1 MSAQEILD
9 YLKTLE
15 FGPWAAS
22 GIVVLFFLESAPF
35 TGLLLPGIFLMVALG
50 SVVQTGYI
58 DFTDAILYASLGGI
72 LGDSVGYWLGRLGAD
87 TGLVARSLRKNSSKH
102 ARINQLLERYG
113 AIAVFLGRFAWL
125 IHPLVPLAAGI
136 SRIKPFWF
144 YLADTP
150 AVIIWVL
157 LYGAV
162 GHFATGLA
170 RERTLAFFIGLGVV
184 VFVALVVLI
193 VRHFRSRSS

>member
-1 MSAQEILD
+1 MSAQELLH

-35 TGLLLPGIFLMVALG
+35 TGLFLPGIFLMVALG
-50 SVVQTGYI
+50 SIVQAGYV
-58 DFTDAILYASLGGI
+58 DFTDAILYASFGAI

-87 TGLVARSLRKNSSKH
+87 SGIVARSLRKNSSKH

-113 AIAVFLGRFAWL
+113 TIAVFLGRFAWL
-125 IHPLVPLAAGI
+125 VHPLVPLAAGV
-136 SRIKPFWF
+136 SRIKPVWF

-170 RERTLAFFIGLGVV
+170 RARTLEFFIGLGIVV
-184 VFVALVVLI
+184 VVALVVLL
-193 VRHFRSRSS
+193 VRHFRHQQT